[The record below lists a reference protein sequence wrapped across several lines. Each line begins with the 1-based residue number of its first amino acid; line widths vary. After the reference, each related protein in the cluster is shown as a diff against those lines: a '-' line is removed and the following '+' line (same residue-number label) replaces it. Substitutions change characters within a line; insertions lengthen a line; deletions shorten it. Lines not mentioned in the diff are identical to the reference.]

1 MLRFA
6 MIRLKWKTAFRLGWA
21 LTIHKS
27 QGLALPKALI
37 DIDKSERTAAVSYV
51 AITQVKIHLHLVS
64 LNQ

>member
-1 MLRFA
+1 

-27 QGLALPKALI
+27 QGLALPKALT
-37 DIDKSERTAAVSYV
+37 DIDKSERITAGVSYV